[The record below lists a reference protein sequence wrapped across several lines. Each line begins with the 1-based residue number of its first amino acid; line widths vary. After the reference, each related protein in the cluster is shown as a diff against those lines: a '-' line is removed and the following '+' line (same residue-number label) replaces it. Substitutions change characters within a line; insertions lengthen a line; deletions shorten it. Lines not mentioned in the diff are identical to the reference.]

1 VLAFQ
6 PVDGNQSEDRENT
19 MSGVAII
26 TGSGRGIGAATAK
39 LAAKRGYAVCVNYLK
54 NEGRAEAVVAEIR
67 AGGGRAILVQADT
80 ANEDEVVRLFERVD
94 LELGPITALVNN
106 AGITGRAGRLD
117 SFTPDA
123 MRRVLGVNVVGAML
137 CAQQAVQ
144 RMSTKNGGAGGAI
157 VNVSS
162 IAATLGGANQWIPY
176 AAAKG
181 AINSFT
187 IGLAKEV
194 AAEGIRVNAISP
206 GLIATEIHAEAGL
219 GDRLQK
225 IAPQVPLGR
234 LGTAEECAEAILWLM
249 SGEAAYMI
257 GSILTLSGGR

>member
-1 VLAFQ
+1 
-6 PVDGNQSEDRENT
+6 

-39 LAAKRGYAVCVNYLK
+39 LAARRGYAVCVNYLK
-54 NEGRAEAVVAEIR
+54 NEARADAVVAEIR

-80 ANEDEVVRLFERVD
+80 AIEDEVIKLFERVD
-94 LELGPITALVNN
+94 LELGPVTALVNN

-117 SFTPDA
+117 SFDA
-123 MRRVLGVNVVGAML
+123 AAIRRVLEVNVSGTIF
-137 CAQQAVQ
+137 CSQQAVK

-162 IAATLGGANQWIPY
+162 LAATLGGANQWIPY

-181 AINSFT
+181 AVNSFT

-206 GLIATEIHAEAGL
+206 GLIDTEIHAEAGL
-219 GDRLQK
+219 GERLK
-225 IAPQVPLGR
+225 TVIPLVPMGR
-234 LGTAEECAEAILWLM
+234 LGTAEECAEAILWLL
-249 SGEAAYMI
+249 SREAAYMI
-257 GSILTLSGGR
+257 GGVLTLSGGR

>member
-1 VLAFQ
+1 
-6 PVDGNQSEDRENT
+6 

-54 NEGRAEAVVAEIR
+54 NEERAAAVVAEIH
-67 AGGGRAILVQADT
+67 AGGGKAIMVRADT
-80 ANEDEVVRLFERVD
+80 AIEDEVIKLFERVD
-94 LELGPITALVNN
+94 RELGPVTALVNN

-117 SFTPDA
+117 SFDA
-123 MRRVLGVNVVGAML
+123 RAIRNVLEVNVAGAIY
-137 CAQQAVQ
+137 CAQQAVK
-144 RMSTKNGGAGGAI
+144 RMSTKNGGVGGAI

-162 IAATLGGANQWIPY
+162 LAATLGGANQWIPY

-187 IGLAKEV
+187 VGLAKEV

-206 GLIATEIHAEAGL
+206 GLINTEIHAEAGI

-225 IAPQVPLGR
+225 VIPLVPMGR
-234 LGTAEECAEAILWLM
+234 LGTAEECAEAILWLL

-257 GSILTLSGGR
+257 GTILTLSGGR

>member
-1 VLAFQ
+1 
-6 PVDGNQSEDRENT
+6 

-39 LAAKRGYAVCVNYLK
+39 LAARRGYAVCVNYLN
-54 NEGRAEAVVAEIR
+54 NEARADAVVAEIR
-67 AGGGRAILVQADT
+67 AGGGRAIMVQADT
-80 ANEDEVVRLFERVD
+80 ANEDEVIQLFERVD
-94 LELGPITALVNN
+94 LELGPLTALVNN

-117 SFTPDA
+117 SIDA
-123 MRRVLGVNVVGAML
+123 GSIRRVLEVNVTGAIL
-137 CAQQAVQ
+137 CAQQAVK
-144 RMSTKNGGAGGAI
+144 RMSARNGGAGGTI

-162 IAATLGGANQWIPY
+162 QAAVLGGANQWIPY

-187 IGLAKEV
+187 LGLAKEV

-206 GLIATEIHAEAGL
+206 GLIETEIHAAAGV

-225 IAPQVPLGR
+225 MLPLVPMGR
-234 LGTAEECAEAILWLM
+234 LGSAEECAEAILWLM